1 MKPRYL
7 YVLRHASAESFS
19 DRGDRGRALSIEGSR
34 EATRLGQFLASH
46 LTTHSATYS
55 AAQHASALPAITALR
70 CSPALRTRQTAEL
83 LCAEIARAE
92 IARAEIVR
100 AGGASSPERGFPP
113 EPTLVDDMYAASG
126 ARLLACVRA
135 LPAEARGAL
144 LCAHMPGVAELCQL
158 LTAQRTTSTSLSFG
172 SLSWAPATLVGLAL
186 PVAAWDEVSTRCGAW
201 FLHRTPR
208 GAVQR

>member
-7 YVLRHASAESFS
+7 YVLRHASAEPFS
-19 DRGDRGRALSIEGSR
+19 DRGDRGRTLSIEGSR

-46 LTTHSATYS
+46 LTTYS
-55 AAQHASALPAITALR
+55 AAQPVSVATTEDAASALPAITALR

-83 LCAEIARAE
+83 LCAEI
-92 IARAEIVR
+92 VR
-100 AGGASSPERGFPP
+100 AGGASSPEHGFPP

-135 LPAEARGAL
+135 LPTEARGAL

-158 LTAQRTTSTSLSFG
+158 LAAQRTTST
-172 SLSWAPATLVGLAL
+172 SLSWAPATLVGIAL
-186 PVAAWDEVSTRCGAW
+186 PVAAWDEVPTRCGAL